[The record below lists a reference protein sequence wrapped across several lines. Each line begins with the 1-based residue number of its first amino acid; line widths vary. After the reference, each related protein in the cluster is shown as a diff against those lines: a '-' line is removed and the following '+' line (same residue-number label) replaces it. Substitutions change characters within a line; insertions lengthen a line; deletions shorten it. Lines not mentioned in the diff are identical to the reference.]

1 MSARNQDCFERLFL
15 NLVSSRQRLDSI
27 NDLKKINFGESVP
40 KHSLLLL
47 YWFANTIDIDDSD
60 NMRLTFDVNRGEYG
74 SHRYHN
80 FEKILDP
87 LPPGYSYYTIG
98 NLYQDQFR
106 LLPKYVVNPPREYA
120 GNNRGR
126 IIVRVKFQNWEQ
138 GGKTIDQVYI
148 TQHHSG
154 HQGSS
159 YDSRHTYLITPNLIR
174 ELRLQLPH
182 LRYGCAGLGQ
192 LISPVNE
199 ARSLPTPSSNSPV
212 KLVIVIVLLLLLAV
226 VLFLFHK

>member
-1 MSARNQDCFERLFL
+1 MP
-15 NLVSSRQRLDSI
+15 QRLYSI
-27 NDLKKINFGESVP
+27 TDLREINFGESVP

-47 YWFANTIDIDDSD
+47 YWFAHEIDIDYSD
-60 NMRLTFDVNRGEYG
+60 NMRLTFDVNRGDYG
-74 SHRYHN
+74 SHRYCN

-87 LPPGYSYYTIG
+87 LPPGYGYYTIG
-98 NLYQDQFR
+98 NLYQDRDQAPTR
-106 LLPKYVVNPPREYA
+106 LLPDYVVNPPREYA

-148 TQHHSG
+148 TQHCSG

-159 YDSRHTYLITPNLIR
+159 YDSHHTYQITPNLIR
-174 ELRLQLPH
+174 ELRFQLPH
-182 LRYGCAGLGQ
+182 LRYGYAGLEQ

-199 ARSLPTPSSNSPV
+199 AQILPTTNSNLPV
-212 KLVIVIVLLLLLAV
+212 ELVIVIVLLLLLAV